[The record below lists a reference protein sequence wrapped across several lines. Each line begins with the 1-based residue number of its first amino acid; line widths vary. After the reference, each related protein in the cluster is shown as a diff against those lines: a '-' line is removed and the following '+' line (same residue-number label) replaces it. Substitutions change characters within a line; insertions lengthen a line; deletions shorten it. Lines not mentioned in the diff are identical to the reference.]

1 MEDNKNRNYDQDDRD
16 YKDAPMTT
24 DFEKS
29 ELNNDPNQAH
39 QENPE
44 QFEEFSSDQPN
55 IPTNNGTVANS
66 GNIQDDTWNNEVNP
80 DRDMDGNSNDP
91 YPVSEPDDE
100 SDDDESDIEDE
111 DLNEESDFEDDD
123 LDDVENENEDVD
135 DEDEDEDEDVVDA
148 DEMHRENSEL
158 RF

>member
-1 MEDNKNRNYDQDDRD
+1 MEDNKNRNYDQEDRD

-29 ELNNDPNQAH
+29 KLNNDPNQAH

-66 GNIQDDTWNNEVNP
+66 GNIQDDTWNNKVDS
-80 DRDMDGNSNDP
+80 DRDNDENYNDA

-111 DLNEESDFEDDD
+111 ELNEESDFEDDD
-123 LDDVENENEDVD
+123 LDDVENADVANEDLDDEDVD
-135 DEDEDEDEDVVDA
+135 DA
-148 DEMHRENSEL
+148 DEMHREISEL

>member
-1 MEDNKNRNYDQDDRD
+1 MEDNTNRNYDQEDRD

-44 QFEEFSSDQPN
+44 QFEEFSKDQPN

-66 GNIQDDTWNNEVNP
+66 GNIQDDTWNNEVDP
-80 DRDMDGNSNDP
+80 DRDIDGNSNDP
-91 YPVSEPDDE
+91 YPISEP
-100 SDDDESDIEDE
+100 DDESDIEDE
-111 DLNEESDFEDDD
+111 DLNEESDFEDDI
-123 LDDVENENEDVD
+123 DDVENEDAD
-135 DEDEDEDEDVVDA
+135 DEDVEDA

-158 RF
+158 RL

>member
-66 GNIQDDTWNNEVNP
+66 GYVLDDTWNNEVDP
-80 DRDMDGNSNDP
+80 DRDIDGNSNDP

-100 SDDDESDIEDE
+100 SDTDDESDIEEE

-123 LDDVENENEDVD
+123 DIENEYVNLEDAD
-135 DEDEDEDEDVVDA
+135 DEDGEDVVDA
-148 DEMHRENSEL
+148 DEMHREISEL

>member
-1 MEDNKNRNYDQDDRD
+1 MEDNKNRNYDQEDRD

-29 ELNNDPNQAH
+29 KLNNDPNQAH

-66 GNIQDDTWNNEVNP
+66 GNIQDDTWNNEVDP
-80 DRDMDGNSNDP
+80 DRDIDGNSNDP

-123 LDDVENENEDVD
+123 LDDVENADVANEDLDDEDVD
-135 DEDEDEDEDVVDA
+135 DA
-148 DEMHRENSEL
+148 DEMHREISEL

>member
-1 MEDNKNRNYDQDDRD
+1 MEDNKNRNYDQEDRD
-16 YKDAPMTT
+16 YKDTPMTT

-66 GNIQDDTWNNEVNP
+66 GNIQDDTWNNEV
-80 DRDMDGNSNDP
+80 DSDLDIDGNYNDP

-100 SDDDESDIEDE
+100 SNGNPKPETDDESDIEDE
-111 DLNEESDFEDDD
+111 DLNEESDFDDD
-123 LDDVENENEDVD
+123 DDGIENFDDEYVD
-135 DEDEDEDEDVVDA
+135 DA
-148 DEMHRENSEL
+148 HEMHREISEL

>member
-1 MEDNKNRNYDQDDRD
+1 MEDNKNRNYDQEDRD

-66 GNIQDDTWNNEVNP
+66 GNIQDDTWNNEADP
-80 DRDMDGNSNDP
+80 DRDIDGNSNDP

-123 LDDVENENEDVD
+123 LDDVENADVANEDLDDEDVD
-135 DEDEDEDEDVVDA
+135 DA